1 MKETMMR
8 ALVKSAPGPEGLT
21 LEQVSVPKP
30 AGDQLLVRVRAC
42 AICGTDVHIRRDEY
56 LHYPPVTLGHEFF
69 GDVVEVGA
77 QAAGFAVGDQVTA
90 MTATSTCGQC
100 PACKSGYLMRCEQRR
115 SVGSGFN
122 GAMADYIVIP
132 ASICYR
138 IPDNHRDQN
147 YMAVCEP
154 MSCAAHLVFDQ
165 CEIRG
170 GDVVVVMGPGALG
183 QATAQMAKAAGAF
196 VIVSGVPKDQE
207 RLDLAMENGADA
219 CCADPAALKELVL
232 KHNPYGADVVLECS
246 GAVPALKSAIEI
258 CRRGGQIGQLGLFGR
273 PIEFPM
279 DQLVMKEIRLNVSMG
294 SSHQSWQRLM
304 TLFAQNAV
312 HADKLVSAVFPLE
325 RWEEA
330 FAMAESG
337 SGYRIVLVP

>member
-1 MKETMMR
+1 
-8 ALVKSAPGPEGLT
+8 
-21 LEQVSVPKP
+21 
-30 AGDQLLVRVRAC
+30 
-42 AICGTDVHIRRDEY
+42 
-56 LHYPPVTLGHEFF
+56 
-69 GDVVEVGA
+69 
-77 QAAGFAVGDQVTA
+77 
-90 MTATSTCGQC
+90 
-100 PACKSGYLMRCEQRR
+100 
-115 SVGSGFN
+115 
-122 GAMADYIVIP
+122 
-132 ASICYR
+132 
-138 IPDNHRDQN
+138 
-147 YMAVCEP
+147 
-154 MSCAAHLVFDQ
+154 
-165 CEIRG
+165 
-170 GDVVVVMGPGALG
+170 
-183 QATAQMAKAAGAF
+183 MAKAAGAF

-219 CCADPAALKELVL
+219 CCADPAVLKELVL

>member
-8 ALVKSAPGPEGLT
+8 ALVKSAPGPEGLK
-21 LEQVSVPKP
+21 LEQISVPKP

-77 QAAGFAVGDQVTA
+77 QAAGFAAGDQVTA

-147 YMAVCEP
+147 YIDRK
-154 MSCAAHLVFDQ
+154 S
-165 CEIRG
+165 
-170 GDVVVVMGPGALG
+170 VV
-183 QATAQMAKAAGAF
+183 
-196 VIVSGVPKDQE
+196 
-207 RLDLAMENGADA
+207 
-219 CCADPAALKELVL
+219 
-232 KHNPYGADVVLECS
+232 
-246 GAVPALKSAIEI
+246 
-258 CRRGGQIGQLGLFGR
+258 
-273 PIEFPM
+273 
-279 DQLVMKEIRLNVSMG
+279 
-294 SSHQSWQRLM
+294 
-304 TLFAQNAV
+304 
-312 HADKLVSAVFPLE
+312 
-325 RWEEA
+325 
-330 FAMAESG
+330 
-337 SGYRIVLVP
+337 

>member
-1 MKETMMR
+1 M
-8 ALVKSAPGPEGLT
+8 
-21 LEQVSVPKP
+21 
-30 AGDQLLVRVRAC
+30 
-42 AICGTDVHIRRDEY
+42 
-56 LHYPPVTLGHEFF
+56 
-69 GDVVEVGA
+69 VEVGA

-246 GAVPALKSAIEI
+246 GAVPALKTAIEI

-304 TLFAQNAV
+304 TLSPRTRSMRISWCLPCSHWSVGRRPLPWRSPGAATGSCWCPDLETAFTTVADRAV
-312 HADKLVSAVFPLE
+312 LRAGAHTAARARRSRTLTIQDK
-325 RWEEA
+325 
-330 FAMAESG
+330 MKNHT
-337 SGYRIVLVP
+337 